1 MISMNFWELNKSY
14 YFESNMRKII
24 TCFILLIPV
33 FGNSQ
38 DTLVYFRELSFS
50 SDQEKSAFTQFFNK
64 NEKDYFLLFS
74 QAGKTPSSSSKD
86 KFYTYLNKM
95 GYEKMADKKQDK
107 RVKYVYE
114 NVHNAF
120 LSKYE
125 AKTLFSDIFVNG
137 DYNCVSATAL
147 YCMAFDYFKIPY
159 VIKEKPN
166 HVYPVAYPESQ
177 QVIVETTNPMVG
189 SFAFNDQFKASYIE
203 NLKKQKLISNQEAI
217 TKSNNELFDKHFFK
231 EEVNITMD
239 QLFGIQYMND
249 GIFKSE
255 AEDATGAYK
264 QFEKAYLLYPSENI
278 ANGLLVS
285 YLKAFQ
291 LKTKKDTSH
300 AVLLSKLA
308 RFSKYGITPEIIK
321 GEFNNS
327 TIALLFDQGKYSDY
341 ANYYKSLDNH
351 LIDIELKEEISF
363 IYNYEFGRYY
373 YNQGKYFQSQPYFEK
388 AFLIRPNNQDVQNTY
403 LQIVERSVRA
413 ASDGKEAIIILTE
426 AADKNPVLKT
436 NNKFNSMLAATHLA
450 MFNDNYLNGRV
461 QDGEKGRIAFESI
474 YTKEQDLSLNPEYI
488 GQAYSTA
495 AVYYFRKNQTA
506 KAKYYIDKGLE
517 LAPGNRELLNRKKYL
532 GN

>member
-1 MISMNFWELNKSY
+1 MHKL
-14 YFESNMRKII
+14 I
-24 TCFILLIPV
+24 TCFILFIPF

-50 SDQEKSAFTQFFNK
+50 STEEKTAFDQFFNK

-74 QAGKTPSSSSKD
+74 QAGNSPSSSSKE

-95 GYEKMADKKQDK
+95 GYEKMAEKKPDK

-125 AKTLFSDIFVNG
+125 AKTLFSDLFVNG
-137 DYNCVSATAL
+137 NYNCVSATAL

-189 SFAFNDQFKASYIE
+189 SFAFNDQFKVSYIE

-217 TKSNNELFDKHFFK
+217 SKSNNELFDKYFFK
-231 EEVNITMD
+231 EELNITMD

-255 AEDATGAYK
+255 AEDVTGAYK

-278 ANGLLVS
+278 ANALLVS

-300 AVLLSKLA
+300 AALLSKLA

-321 GEFNNS
+321 GEFNSS
-327 TIALLFDQGKYSDY
+327 TNALLFEQGKYSDY
-341 ANYYKSLDNH
+341 ANYYKSVDNH

-373 YNQGKYFQSQPYFEK
+373 FNQGKYFQSQPYFEK

-403 LQIVERSVRA
+403 LQILERSLRA
-413 ASDGKEAIIILTE
+413 ASDAKEAISILSE
-426 AADKNPVLKT
+426 ASAKNPVLKS
-436 NNKFNSMLAATHLA
+436 NNKFNSMLAATYLA
-450 MFNDNYLNGRV
+450 MFNDDYLNGRV
-461 QDGEKGRIAFESI
+461 QDAEKGRIAFENI
-474 YTKEQDLSLNPEYI
+474 FTKETDLSISPDYI

-506 KAKYYIDKGLE
+506 KAKYYVDRGLE
-517 LAPGNRELLNRKKYL
+517 LAPGNRELLNRKKL
-532 GN
+532 LSN